1 MFTEP
6 ANINETKATRVKL
19 KEQATDE
26 FRKHTDGMNTVSNR
40 EGGDLLFLCSMQRR
54 EDTHD
59 DKDTTRQGVGH

>member
-40 EGGDLLFLCSMQRR
+40 GGGSLIPL
-54 EDTHD
+54 
-59 DKDTTRQGVGH
+59 